1 MANASPCQPD
11 GNGVN
16 PVSTSSHHHEEKLL
30 THHPTAVER
39 PALMIQV
46 GPVRGVPV
54 ELLEATPA
62 VLD

>member
-16 PVSTSSHHHEEKLL
+16 PVFTSSHPQKENLL
-30 THHPTAVER
+30 THHPTTER
-39 PALMIQV
+39 PLALMIRV

-54 ELLEATPA
+54 DLLEAAPV